1 MRRFAPVLTALAVIS
16 ALAVALPG
24 CVPAPGARAPRT
36 SVDGAAPAPA
46 PAPAPATTGDAEH
59 PVPQRL
65 DFLYQYA
72 NDRTA
77 PYYPLE
83 GVGGV
88 AYASDGTLFLCD
100 EKGGRVHGCAGGTG
114 EWFQFDTG
122 PEQPFRPVDVRV
134 DGFTVLVLDY
144 GSRLLLRY
152 ESGGALLDRLLSFR
166 NLDATRDRLP
176 VAFDVDRDGRIV
188 CADAG
193 AEQIVLLDS
202 FLNLSQVLGEPG
214 THREQFLAPSGVVFR
229 ADGGFVVA
237 DRGNRRLQWYNRLGY
252 FEGVVGGEFDP
263 RNVLL
268 TPQGLATDAY
278 GDLFVAD
285 PAAGAVHVFGPDLT
299 LLFSAGSE
307 LGLLAGPEE
316 PLDVAVGPDDLLA
329 VSDRGRQAVLVYRIV
344 YD

>member
-1 MRRFAPVLTALAVIS
+1 MRRFAPVLTAF
-16 ALAVALPG
+16 AVACSAAALLSG
-24 CVPAPGARAPRT
+24 CVPASGERFPR
-36 SVDGAAPAPA
+36 VVAGEAAPAP
-46 PAPAPATTGDAEH
+46 PPPVDSGR

-65 DFLYQYA
+65 DFLYLYE

-100 EKGGRVHGCAGGTG
+100 EKGGRVHGCEGGTG
-114 EWFQFDTG
+114 EWYQFDAG
-122 PEQPFRPVDVRV
+122 PEQPFRPVDVQV
-134 DGFTVLVLDY
+134 DGFSVLVLDY

-152 ESGGALLDRLLSFR
+152 ETGGALQDRLLSFR

-193 AEQIVLLDS
+193 AEQIVLFDA

-214 THREQFLAPSGVVFR
+214 THREQFRAPSGVIFR
-229 ADGGFVVA
+229 DDGGFVVA

-252 FEGVVGGEFDP
+252 FEGVAGGEFEP
-263 RNVLL
+263 RNPLL
-268 TPQGLATDAY
+268 TPQGLDTDQY
-278 GDLFVAD
+278 GNLFVAD
-285 PAAGAVHVFGPDLT
+285 PAASAVHVFGPDLG

-307 LGLLAGPEE
+307 LGLLAAPQQ
-316 PLDVAVGPDDLLA
+316 PLDVAVGPEDLLA

>member
-1 MRRFAPVLTALAVIS
+1 MRPLARVLTALAV
-16 ALAVALPG
+16 AVAVLAG
-24 CVPAPGARAPRT
+24 CVPAPGQRSPRVAADEAP
-36 SVDGAAPAPA
+36 SSPAPA
-46 PAPAPATTGDAEH
+46 SDSGR

-65 DFLYQYA
+65 EFLYVFE

-88 AYASDGTLFLCD
+88 AYAPDGTLFLCD

-114 EWFQFDTG
+114 EWYQFDAG

-134 DGFTVLVLDY
+134 DGFSVLVLDY

-152 ESGGALLDRLLSFR
+152 ESGGALQDRLLSFR
-166 NLDATRDRLP
+166 NLDSARDRLP
-176 VAFDVDRDGRIV
+176 VAFDIDRDGRIV

-229 ADGGFVVA
+229 DDGGFVVA

-263 RNVLL
+263 RNPLL
-268 TPQGLATDAY
+268 TPQGIDTDAH
-278 GDLFVAD
+278 GNLFVAD
-285 PAAGAVHVFGPDLT
+285 PAAGAVHVFDRDMV
-299 LLFSAGSE
+299 LLFTAGSE
-307 LGLLAGPEE
+307 LGLLAAPQQ
-316 PLDVAVGPDDLLA
+316 PLDLAVGPDDLLA